1 MDIGVGIILS
11 SCNILAMSAVGT
23 EPRLIQMIF
32 NIPVALGVALAKP
45 VIGALTASKIAAGF
59 DQPELRQVSV

>member
-1 MDIGVGIILS
+1 
-11 SCNILAMSAVGT
+11 
-23 EPRLIQMIF
+23 MIF